1 MDAAMNHVSKIFEIP
16 KRGWIE
22 NSALLQKA
30 YFQRKISEFS

>member
-1 MDAAMNHVSKIFEIP
+1 MDGALNYASRIFEIP

-30 YFQRKISEFS
+30 YFQRKISEYN